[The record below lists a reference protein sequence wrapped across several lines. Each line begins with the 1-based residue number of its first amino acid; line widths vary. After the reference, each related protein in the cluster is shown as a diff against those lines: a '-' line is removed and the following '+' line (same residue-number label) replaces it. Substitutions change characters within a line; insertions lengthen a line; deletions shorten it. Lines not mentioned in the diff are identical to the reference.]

1 MHSIKGYFICLRV
14 CLSARLS
21 SVGLEEIPSLPNT
34 HLPRCWAPSGQKSGR
49 APLTR
54 VARAHAGEAQ
64 GHGVRGAAA
73 TGSGTSCSPPLAQ
86 KKERGAEAEPVGRRL
101 FLRGNQQP
109 PPPPQSRKRHRG
121 SWGPGGPGAQE
132 GSGCVWGGALHIL
145 LRSLAF
151 TPGAVGTGKGC
162 WQENDGVG
170 FAFQKVE
177 GWLAAGR
184 AAQWPKGW

>member
-1 MHSIKGYFICLRV
+1 M
-14 CLSARLS
+14 
-21 SVGLEEIPSLPNT
+21 
-34 HLPRCWAPSGQKSGR
+34 
-49 APLTR
+49 
-54 VARAHAGEAQ
+54 
-64 GHGVRGAAA
+64 
-73 TGSGTSCSPPLAQ
+73 
-86 KKERGAEAEPVGRRL
+86 GRRL
-101 FLRGNQQP
+101 FLRGNQQQ

-121 SWGPGGPGAQE
+121 SWGPGATE
-132 GSGCVWGGALHIL
+132 R
-145 LRSLAF
+145 RSLAF